1 MRPLI
6 LLGCCA
12 VLSGCD
18 WMPGKPDEKLDKW
31 KAPTEVTDFHEIYKE
46 SCLGCHGEGK
56 YVSGAISLDN
66 PTYLAILPE
75 ATLRQAIINGIPG
88 TKMPPFAIT
97 NGGLLTDA
105 QIDILV
111 KGILA
116 WRKPMPEG
124 TVLPPYAAAPG
135 NAANGQTLYD
145 AYVKAI
151 GETGEAGH
159 MMVRE
164 KEKFMTNPAF
174 LGLVSDQYLR
184 TLIIA
189 GRPEL
194 GIKDYLNVIP
204 GRPLSNEDISDI
216 VAWLISQRKN
226 EFGQPLSPGSAN
238 TQIP

>member
-12 VLSGCD
+12 ALAGCE
-18 WMPGKPDEKLDKW
+18 WMPGKPDEKVDKW
-31 KAPTEVTDFHEIYKE
+31 KAPTEVTDFHELYAE
-46 SCLGCHGEGK
+46 SCQGCHGDGK
-56 YVSGAISLDN
+56 VVGGAITLNN
-66 PTYLAILPE
+66 PTYLAIVPE
-75 ATLRQAIINGIPG
+75 ATLRQVIANGIPG
-88 TKMPPFAIT
+88 TKMPPFAT
-97 NGGLLTDA
+97 ENGGLLTDA

-111 KGILA
+111 KGILE
-116 WRKPMPEG
+116 WRKPTPEG
-124 TVLPPYAAAPG
+124 TSLPPYAAAPG
-135 NAANGQTLYD
+135 NAANGQTLFD
-145 AYVKAI
+145 AYTKAVA
-151 GETGEAGH
+151 ETGEVGKS
-159 MMVRE
+159 MV
-164 KEKFMTNPAF
+164 KDKFMANPAF

-194 GIKDYLNVIP
+194 GIKDYQNVIP
-204 GRPLSNEDISDI
+204 GKPLSNEDISDI